1 MARKVRLLNWRN
13 KTGELVVKPRH
24 SPRVK
29 LFVAGL
35 VAVVLIVAGGAIYN
49 HGMNMAGFDRLSAYQ
64 DQEALRNELQRLRD
78 ENENLREG
86 LARAQRAVQI
96 DQTAYQ
102 QLDQSLK
109 DTAKEILKLKEEV
122 SFYRNIISPANKMA
136 GLQIQSL
143 KVERMADTNQYQ
155 YHLVLIQALK
165 QNQTV
170 YGHAM
175 LAVTGMQGGRNAT
188 YIFPGPG
195 DKPLAVN
202 FKYFQE
208 FDGTLKLASN
218 FQPQQIKVSVT
229 TAGAGGQTLEQAY
242 NWPKL

>member
-1 MARKVRLLNWRN
+1 MARKVSLLNWRN
-13 KTGELVVKPRH
+13 KTGELVVKPRY
-24 SPRVK
+24 SPRIK

-35 VAVVLIVAGGAIYN
+35 VSVVLIVTAGAIYN

-64 DQEALRNELQRLRD
+64 HQEALRSEMQRLRD

-109 DTAKEILKLKEEV
+109 DSAKQIMKLEEEV

-143 KVERMADTNQYQ
+143 KLQRMGDSNQYQ

-165 QNQTV
+165 HSQTI
-170 YGHAM
+170 YGHAK
-175 LAVTGMQGGRNAT
+175 LQVTGVQGGQNAAYT
-188 YIFPGPG
+188 FPGAG
-195 DKPLAVN
+195 DKPLVVN

-208 FDGTLKLASN
+208 FDGTLKLAGN
-218 FQPQQIKVSVT
+218 FEPQQVKVSVT
-229 TAGAGGQTLEQAY
+229 TAGAGGQTLEQLY
-242 NWPKL
+242 NWPKI